1 MTFLRFRNA
10 HCARSCPATIVYA
23 MRWVFVIVGVLLTL
37 SGVVWALQGLNVM
50 GGSAM
55 SGVTIWA
62 IVGPI
67 VAVIGLV
74 LLFSGIRRFRS

>member
-1 MTFLRFRNA
+1 
-10 HCARSCPATIVYA
+10 

-37 SGVVWALQGLNVM
+37 SGAVWALQGLNVM
-50 GGSAM
+50 GGSPM

-67 VAVIGLV
+67 VAAIGVV
-74 LLFSGIRRFRS
+74 LLISGFRRFRS